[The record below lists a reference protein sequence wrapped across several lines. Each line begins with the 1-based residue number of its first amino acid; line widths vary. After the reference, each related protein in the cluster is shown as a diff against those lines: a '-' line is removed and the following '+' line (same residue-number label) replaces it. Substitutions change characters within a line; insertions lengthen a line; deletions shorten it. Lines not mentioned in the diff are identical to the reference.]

1 MTSVEQEWP
10 NGTPER
16 AVADAFS
23 ALRRRDTAGLAA
35 ASTAASVRALAARVQ
50 RLDARDSGTPSSL
63 TDALTDS
70 QAVSILDR
78 EISQVPKLFTDATR
92 CHIVGH
98 VLESRVF
105 EADHPDGR
113 GFIWLECRVT
123 GAADEWISVDG
134 TLQAHREIAN
144 HVADLAHV
152 VCRLDFEFPGHDIVE
167 VSPLE
172 IATTQLVGDE
182 WKLILDAYA
191 EPSGLPGFRNILF
204 FVDPIFPTTKARDE

>member
-1 MTSVEQEWP
+1 MTSIEEQWP

-16 AVADAFS
+16 AVAEAFL
-23 ALRRRDTAGLAA
+23 AFRRRDTAGMAA

-50 RLDARDSGTPSSL
+50 RLDARDSQTPASS
-63 TDALTDS
+63 TEELTDS

-78 EISQVPKLFTDATR
+78 EVLQVPKLITDAAR

-98 VLESRVF
+98 VIESRVF
-105 EADHPDGR
+105 EADHPDAR

-134 TLQAHREIAN
+134 TLPAHREIADR
-144 HVADLAHV
+144 VPGLAHV
-152 VCRLDFEFPGHDIVE
+152 VCRLDFEFPGQDSVE

-172 IATTQLVGDE
+172 IATTQLIGGE
-182 WKLILDAYA
+182 WKLILDEWADV
-191 EPSGLPGFRNILF
+191 GLPGFRNIVF
-204 FVDPIFPTTKARDE
+204 WIDPVPTTEAASDE